1 MSAAAC
7 AAAPARGGCRTAW
20 GARDARA
27 RTEHRPRA
35 PRPEASTQ
43 RHPARCLC
51 AQHCD
56 SVATSRAARTRGNGR
71 RVRVKRGAL
80 TSKRGR
86 SADAQCAHRSR
97 ERARERACS
106 RCALSQHTLR
116 SRSAQAAQRGK
127 ARVRARTAARRTRR
141 WRGPRRVRGPGHPT
155 ARAAT
160 APRAAPVDAASPLPS
175 RTTAAGPRRWSVT
188 TFGPT
193 RPQYKIRTVSGSG
206 CEVNSKSVG

>member
-1 MSAAAC
+1 M
-7 AAAPARGGCRTAW
+7 RGC
-20 GARDARA
+20 ARA
-27 RTEHRPRA
+27 RWLPHSMGRA
-35 PRPEASTQ
+35 GCEGTNRTSSTGPETGSFHAAASSPLPMCATL
-43 RHPARCLC
+43 RH
-51 AQHCD
+51 
-56 SVATSRAARTRGNGR
+56 SRAARTRGNGR

-97 ERARERACS
+97 ERARERACT

-127 ARVRARTAARRTRR
+127 ASVRARTAARRTRR